1 MTTEQFRFGEW
12 DVSRAGNSL
21 QRGDERF
28 QIEPRAMDVLFALC
42 ARANE
47 VISTEELLLECWGST
62 VYGDNPV
69 HKTITQLRRVLAD
82 SAANPSYIQT
92 IRKRGYRAIA
102 PVSFGDPATQVQ
114 PGSWRDGSPFRG
126 LQPFDAEHAAIFF
139 GRGTAV
145 NALRTSLA
153 GQARAGRPLVVVLG
167 PSGSGKTSLIL
178 AGLVP
183 ALMRE
188 QRAGEPRALSSA
200 FIDLGELHDGQLFAG
215 LALAMLDWQLGD
227 DTVFGGESGVSLGRS
242 LQADPGAVAARIGK
256 AIEAH
261 GGGRD
266 DRLVL
271 VIDRFEVLF
280 THAQVTAAQRE
291 AVISALDTL
300 ARSGRVMVIIACR
313 NDFYPRIAEYPA
325 LLEGK
330 AQGAHFDVERPSLAE
345 IAQMIRLPARA
356 ANLTYGVDAQTQERC
371 DELLARSAAASPDS
385 LPLLQYTLQ
394 ELYRLRSPEGELSV
408 DAYHR
413 IGGLEGAISVRAEE
427 VIAGLTVAQ
436 VAALPRVL
444 SLVVTVSADSETVT
458 SRRAP
463 WSALRSDTEREL
475 VNALVDARL
484 FLSELVDG
492 EGGFGV
498 AHEALLRRWPRAAN
512 WIASH
517 RDGLQVRS
525 RIAQWTARWAVEG
538 RRSDLLLPPGKPL
551 EEARGLLNMSE
562 LSLSA
567 LERELIDASTR
578 KARRRDQ
585 VRLTVM
591 AAMVVLALV
600 AGVASL
606 VAYSSKRVAQ
616 QRRAEAE
623 GLMGFMLGDFADKLR
638 PLGRLDLLDSVS
650 GKALEYLAVN
660 DDSNAASLTN
670 RAKALQVIAEVS
682 FARSDSKAALSALDS
697 ARAILLRQ
705 LGVNAQSWEVVKALG
720 ANAFWHGRIYLNK
733 GDLAR
738 AEEQFKLY
746 QQYSD
751 RLNRIDPEDAEGWV
765 EQSYAHTNL
774 GQLALKRGDSVAA
787 ARDFATSIE
796 LKQRALVRK
805 PNDKTLLAELA
816 NSLSWLAS
824 TRESLGALD
833 DALRLY
839 DREVKV
845 VSRLYESSPSD
856 SLWAKNTAVA
866 LQHRGWLK
874 AMMGQTEE
882 GEADLAQAEQLLQTV
897 VSREPNHRVWQVVLA
912 GVRDNRLRV
921 QLSHDK
927 HLTLPTLYAAA
938 DVASRLAMHNPE
950 SNDSSRALALAY
962 ENIGTA
968 MLELE
973 RHKEAQTFLSQSLER
988 FQMLY
993 SNNRNDILYI
1003 SGLAR
1008 TLVLIGEAHARG
1020 GNTVAARRTCST
1032 ALDLLGKK
1040 VLSQDYRLLDPWV
1053 RAQLCLGNGD
1063 EAAAGN
1069 ARLKSIGYRE
1079 ASYKHLFLTHQKK
1092 EIAPNVQRK

>member
-102 PVSFGDPATQVQ
+102 PVSFGDPAVQVQ

-139 GRGTAV
+139 GRDTAV
-145 NALRTSLA
+145 NALRSSLA

-188 QRAGEPRALSSA
+188 QRAGEPHALSSA
-200 FIDLGELHDGQLFAG
+200 FIDLGELHDGQVFAG
-215 LALAMLDWQLGD
+215 LASAMLDWQLGD
-227 DTVFGGESGVSLGRS
+227 DAVFGGESGVSLGRL
-242 LQADPGAVAARIGK
+242 LQADPAEVAARIDK
-256 AIEAH
+256 ALGAR
-261 GGGRD
+261 GAGRD
-266 DRLVL
+266 HRLVV
-271 VIDRFEVLF
+271 VIDRFEALF
-280 THAQVTAAQRE
+280 THPQVTAAQRE
-291 AVISALDTL
+291 AVVSALDTL
-300 ARSGRVMVIIACR
+300 ARAGRVMVIIACR
-313 NDFYPRIAEYPA
+313 NDFYPRIAEFPP

-345 IAQMIRLPARA
+345 IMQMIRLPALA
-356 ANLTYGVDAQTQERC
+356 ADLTYGVDPQTQERC

-394 ELYRLRSPEGELSV
+394 ELYRLRSPAGELSV
-408 DAYHR
+408 EAYHR
-413 IGGLEGAISVRAEE
+413 IGGLEGAIGARAEE
-427 VIAGLTVAQ
+427 VIAGLTAGQ

-444 SLVVTVSADSETVT
+444 SLVVTVSADSEAVT

-517 RDGLQVRS
+517 RGGLQVRS

-538 RRSDLLLPPGKPL
+538 RRSDLLLPPGKQL
-551 EEARGLLNMSE
+551 DEARELLGMSE

-578 KARRRDQ
+578 RAKRGDRI
-585 VRLTVM
+585 RLMVM
-591 AAMVVLALV
+591 AAMIVLALV
-600 AGVASL
+600 AGLASL

-660 DDSNAASLTN
+660 DDSDAASLTN

-682 FARSDSKAALSALDS
+682 FARSDLKAALSALDS

-705 LGVNAQSWEVVKALG
+705 LRENPRSWEVVKALG
-720 ANAFWHGRIYLNK
+720 ANAFWHGQIYLNH

-738 AEEQFKLY
+738 AEEPFKLY

-751 RLNRIDPEDAEGWV
+751 LLNRIDPDNTDGWV

-774 GQLALKRGDSVAA
+774 GQLALKRGNPLAA
-787 ARDFATSIE
+787 ATDFTASIE
-796 LKQRALVRK
+796 LKQRALARRS
-805 PNDKTLLAELA
+805 NDKALSAELA
-816 NSLSWLAS
+816 NSISWLAT
-824 TRESLGALD
+824 TREVLGSLD
-833 DALRLY
+833 EALRLY
-839 DREVKV
+839 DREVGV
-845 VSRLYESSPSD
+845 VFPLYESSPSD
-856 SLWAKNTAVA
+856 SLWAKNAAVA

-874 AMMGQTEE
+874 AMMGATEG
-882 GEADLAQAEQLLQTV
+882 GEADLLQAEQLLQTA
-897 VSREPNHRVWQVVLA
+897 VSREPNHRVWQVLLA
-912 GVRDNRLRV
+912 GVRVNRLRI
-921 QLSHDK
+921 QLAHGSPPAMSALH
-927 HLTLPTLYAAA
+927 AAA
-938 DVASRLAMHNPE
+938 AVASKLVTLNSKSGESVRTHGLAN
-950 SNDSSRALALAY
+950 
-962 ENIGTA
+962 ENIGLA
-968 MLELE
+968 MLELRRNE
-973 RHKEAQTFLSQSLER
+973 EARAYLSQSLES
-988 FQMLY
+988 FQTLFERKREEIRY
-993 SNNRNDILYI
+993 RVD
-1003 SGLAR
+1003 LAR
-1008 TLVLIGEAHARG
+1008 TLVFMGQAYAG
-1020 GNTVAARRTCST
+1020 DGNNVESRRACSS
-1032 ALDLLGKK
+1032 AIDLLGKK
-1040 VLSQDYRLLDPWV
+1040 VGSDFRLLDPWV
-1053 RAQLCLGNGD
+1053 RAQLCLGNAHD
-1063 EAAAGN
+1063 AAIGH
-1069 ARLKSIGYRE
+1069 ARLRKMGYHE
-1079 ASYKHLFLTHQKK
+1079 ALYDRFYLTNEKK
-1092 EIAPNVQRK
+1092 EKLINVQHK

>member
-102 PVSFGDPATQVQ
+102 PVSFGDPAAQVQ

-126 LQPFDAEHAAIFF
+126 LQPFDADHAAIFF
-139 GRGTAV
+139 GRDTAV
-145 NALRTSLA
+145 NALRSSLA

-188 QRAGEPRALSSA
+188 QRAGEPHALSSA
-200 FIDLGELHDGQLFAG
+200 FIDLGELHDGQVFAG
-215 LALAMLDWQLGD
+215 LASAMLDWQLGD
-227 DTVFGGESGVSLGRS
+227 DAVFGGESGVSLGRL
-242 LQADPGAVAARIGK
+242 LQADPDEVAARIDR
-256 AIEAH
+256 ALDAH
-261 GGGRD
+261 GAGRD

-271 VIDRFEVLF
+271 VIDRFEALF
-280 THAQVTAAQRE
+280 THPQVTAAQRE
-291 AVISALDTL
+291 AAVSALDTL
-300 ARSGRVMVIIACR
+300 ARAGRVMVIIACR
-313 NDFYPRIAEYPA
+313 NDFYPRIAEFPA

-345 IAQMIRLPARA
+345 ITQMIRLPALA
-356 ANLTYGVDAQTQERC
+356 ANLTYGVDPQTQERC
-371 DELLARSAAASPDS
+371 DELLARGAAASPDS

-408 DAYHR
+408 EAYHR
-413 IGGLEGAISVRAEE
+413 IGGLEGAIGARAEE
-427 VIAGLTVAQ
+427 VIAGLTAAQ

-444 SLVVTVSADSETVT
+444 SLVVTVSADSDTVT

-484 FLSELVDG
+484 FQSELVDG

-517 RDGLQVRS
+517 RGGLQVRS

-538 RRSDLLLPPGKPL
+538 RSSDLLLPPGKQL
-551 EEARGLLNMSE
+551 DEARELLSMSE

-567 LERELIDASTR
+567 LERELIDASAR

-585 VRLTVM
+585 VRLMVM
-591 AAMVVLALV
+591 VAIVMLAII
-600 AGVASL
+600 AGAASL

-650 GKALEYLAVN
+650 GKALEYLAIN

-697 ARAILLRQ
+697 ARAILLHQ
-705 LGVNAQSWEVVKALG
+705 LGASPQNWEVVKGLG
-720 ANAFWHGRIYLNK
+720 ANAFWRGRIYLSQ

-738 AEEQFKLY
+738 AEEQIKLY
-746 QQYSD
+746 QQYSE
-751 RLNRIDPEDAEGWV
+751 RLYKIDPENVEGWI

-774 GQLALKRGDSVAA
+774 GQFRLKRGDAVAA
-787 ARDFATSIE
+787 ASDFAASIA
-796 LKQRALVRK
+796 LKQRALLRR
-805 PNDKTLLAELA
+805 PSDKVLSAELA

-833 DALRLY
+833 DALKLY
-839 DREVKV
+839 DKEVKV
-845 VSRLYESSPSD
+845 VSQLYESSPSD

-866 LQHRGWLK
+866 LQRRGWLK
-874 AMMGQTEE
+874 AMMGQTKE
-882 GEADLAQAEQLLQTV
+882 GEADLAQAEQLLSAV
-897 VSREPNHRVWQVVLA
+897 VIREPNHRVWKVLLA
-912 GVRDNRLRV
+912 GVELNRLRL
-921 QLSHDK
+921 QLTHAGR
-927 HLTLPTLYAAA
+927 LVLPALQTA
-938 DVASRLAMHNPE
+938 VENASKLVVLSPDSRE
-950 SNDSSRALALAY
+950 SALALASAY
-962 ENIGTA
+962 QYIGIVL
-968 MLELE
+968 LEVGRDE
-973 RHKEAQTFLSQSLER
+973 EARTVLSKSLER
-988 FQMLY
+988 LQALFA
-993 SNNRNDILYI
+993 NNPGEVRYAGDLAQTMVLLSQAYA
-1003 SGLAR
+1003 GL
-1008 TLVLIGEAHARG
+1008 
-1020 GNTVAARRTCST
+1020 GNPVDAKRSCSS
-1032 ALDLLGKK
+1032 ALDVLGQIS
-1040 VLSQDYRLLDPWV
+1040 VRSDYRLLDPFV
-1053 RAQLCLGNGD
+1053 RAHLCLGNVS
-1063 EAAAGN
+1063 AAVAGH
-1069 ARLKSIGYRE
+1069 ARLASIGYHE
-1079 ASYKHLFLTHQKK
+1079 ASYSRFFSSHQKMR
-1092 EIAPNVQRK
+1092 ESLANVRH

>member
-102 PVSFGDPATQVQ
+102 PVSFGDPAVQVQ

-139 GRGTAV
+139 GRDTAV
-145 NALRTSLA
+145 NALRSSLA

-188 QRAGEPRALSSA
+188 QRAGEPHALSSA
-200 FIDLGELHDGQLFAG
+200 FIDLGELHDGQVFAG
-215 LALAMLDWQLGD
+215 LASAMLDWQLGD
-227 DTVFGGESGVSLGRS
+227 DAVFGGESGVSLGRL
-242 LQADPGAVAARIGK
+242 LQADPAEVAARIDK
-256 AIEAH
+256 ALGAR
-261 GGGRD
+261 GAGRD
-266 DRLVL
+266 HRLVV
-271 VIDRFEVLF
+271 VIDRFEALF
-280 THAQVTAAQRE
+280 THPQVTAAQRE
-291 AVISALDTL
+291 AVVSALDTL
-300 ARSGRVMVIIACR
+300 ARAGRVMVIIACR
-313 NDFYPRIAEYPA
+313 NDFYPRIAEFPP

-345 IAQMIRLPARA
+345 IMQMIRLPALA
-356 ANLTYGVDAQTQERC
+356 ADLTYGVDPQTQERC

-394 ELYRLRSPEGELSV
+394 ELYRLRSPAGELSV
-408 DAYHR
+408 EAYHR
-413 IGGLEGAISVRAEE
+413 IGGLEGAIGARAEE
-427 VIAGLTVAQ
+427 VIAGLMAGQ

-444 SLVVTVSADSETVT
+444 SLVVTVSADSEAVT

-538 RRSDLLLPPGKPL
+538 RRADLLLPHGKQL
-551 EEARGLLNMSE
+551 DEARGLLDMHE

-578 KARRRDQ
+578 KAKRRDQ
-585 VRLTVM
+585 VRLMVM
-591 AAMVVLALV
+591 ASIVILAVLAG
-600 AGVASL
+600 AASL
-606 VAYSSKRVAQ
+606 VAFSSKRVAQ

-660 DDSNAASLTN
+660 DDSNAASQTN

-682 FARSDSKAALSALDS
+682 YARSDAKAAISALDS

-705 LGVNAQSWEVVKALG
+705 LVGGGQNWEVVKGLG
-720 ANAFWHGRIYLNK
+720 GNAFWHGQIYLNQ
-733 GDLAR
+733 GDMAR

-746 QQYSD
+746 QQYTD
-751 RLNRIDPEDAEGWV
+751 RLNRIDSNNIEGWV

-774 GQLALKRGDSVAA
+774 GQLALKRGNLDRAA
-787 ARDFATSIE
+787 ADFAASIE
-796 LKQRALVRK
+796 LKQRALVLR

-824 TRESLGALD
+824 TREALGALEE
-833 DALRLY
+833 ALRLY
-839 DREVKV
+839 NHQVEV

-866 LQHRGWLK
+866 LQRRGWLK
-874 AMMGQTEE
+874 AMMGQT
-882 GEADLAQAEQLLQTV
+882 GGGIADLTEAQQLLQAV
-897 VSREPNHRVWQVVLA
+897 VLREPKHRVWEILLT
-912 GVRDNRLRV
+912 GVRFELLRV
-921 QLSHDK
+921 QLAEGSPSVLRSLHSVAETAKRLLVLDPK
-927 HLTLPTLYAAA
+927 SRESALT
-938 DVASRLAMHNPE
+938 
-950 SNDSSRALALAY
+950 LALAY
-962 ENIGTA
+962 QNIGVA
-968 MLELE
+968 ALSSGRYE
-973 RHKEAQTFLSQSLER
+973 EATMFLSQSLESLQVL
-988 FQMLY
+988 FA
-993 SNNRNDILYI
+993 SNRDQIRYR
-1003 SGLAR
+1003 GDVAR
-1008 TLVLIGEAHARG
+1008 TLVFLGQANAGI
-1020 GNTVAARRTCST
+1020 GNTVEAKRACGS
-1032 ALDLLGKK
+1032 ALELLDESIKG
-1040 VLSQDYRLLDPWV
+1040 SDYRLLDPWV
-1053 RAQLCLGNGD
+1053 RAQLCLGRMAA
-1063 EAAAGN
+1063 AAAGHE
-1069 ARLKSIGYRE
+1069 RLKSIGYRE
-1079 ASYKHLFLTHQKK
+1079 ASYSRFFSTHQKK
-1092 EIAPNVQRK
+1092 ESLTNGHY